1 MFSETGHAAQNR
13 MYFSW
18 KWGMLPKTDIKISVF
33 RAKQVLL
40 SFENSEL
47 PKSTN
52 IISLFSAN

>member
-1 MFSETGHAAQNR
+1 
-13 MYFSW
+13 
-18 KWGMLPKTDIKISVF
+18 MLPKTDIKISVF